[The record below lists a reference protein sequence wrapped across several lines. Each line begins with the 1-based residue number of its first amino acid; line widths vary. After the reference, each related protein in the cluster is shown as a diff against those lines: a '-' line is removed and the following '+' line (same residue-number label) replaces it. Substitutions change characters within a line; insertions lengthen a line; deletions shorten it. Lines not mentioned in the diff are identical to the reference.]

1 MNKVFSVL
9 GGISAILLAGS
20 FFVKGVPQDIMRLV
34 GSILL
39 IAYSVYRITGSGKN
53 RGSN

>member
-9 GGISAILLAGS
+9 GGISVVLLLGS
-20 FFVKGVPQDIMRLV
+20 FFVKGVPQDIMRLA

-39 IAYSVYRITGSGKN
+39 ISYCISKIMRSGKN
-53 RGSN
+53 GRSN